1 MEVLNR
7 DKEEVKEESEDLIEP
22 SENEDEEQT
31 EEGSLLRQGIVFT
44 SSDEYNEFMEVLN
57 KDKEE
62 IMERSEPE
70 RNEEVEDNNDEEE
83 ANESDLDIGAP
94 TNEDDPENHRD
105 ELLEPEGETE
115 ESVDCQDPTIGDVP
129 CRELIPTNIQ
139 ASNHKCEVC
148 GETFD
153 HIHKLNK
160 HKDRKHYEPCTM
172 CEEPFYIYTEKI
184 IHINQYHPNNTM
196 EDRIPDLDGENESI
210 SEEAWNCECNGHGE
224 IALDNT
230 EARMDTVENSVDLAP
245 AKSITHSPRE
255 VQGKMDEVEQIV
267 DDNEEENSAL
277 APVDASTVKDLTARE
292 KRKRELIVDEVKAIS
307 GEEMKAQLSDTGDI
321 VTTLDLALPTK
332 RLMHWKEMGQ
342 VEKLFALPGR
352 TLQARH
358 IVKDYQNNLTARP
371 CAVETIDTL
380 IGDSPEEEQLPSE
393 NVRRTPG
400 SEFQTP
406 VIPPKQIRKREPE
419 FKKESIKG
427 LEDGKQGG
435 KLNTN
440 PRQLSRHLK
449 THTGEQSDKCQ
460 FCEKS
465 FSNNANLQRHIRST
479 HQDEKPYDCPYCGES
494 TQTEINLRGHI
505 KRNHKDER
513 KCEYCDK
520 RFINIGNVRRH
531 IRMVHDGERNYQC
544 SQCERKFQQRSSLKM
559 HTRTHEKH
567 RKKHTKA
574 TRNSEN
580 DISTDSHPSDQD
592 LFSCRQCNIDP
603 LPPRGIR
610 IHLIEEHFRDR
621 LLSCY
626 STGNDGNTCD
636 ICYNTFRNTNELA
649 LHIGLEHVP
658 QL

>member
-1 MEVLNR
+1 MV
-7 DKEEVKEESEDLIEP
+7 DKRLS
-22 SENEDEEQT
+22 
-31 EEGSLLRQGIVFT
+31 
-44 SSDEYNEFMEVLN
+44 
-57 KDKEE
+57 
-62 IMERSEPE
+62 
-70 RNEEVEDNNDEEE
+70 
-83 ANESDLDIGAP
+83 
-94 TNEDDPENHRD
+94 
-105 ELLEPEGETE
+105 
-115 ESVDCQDPTIGDVP
+115 
-129 CRELIPTNIQ
+129 
-139 ASNHKCEVC
+139 
-148 GETFD
+148 
-153 HIHKLNK
+153 
-160 HKDRKHYEPCTM
+160 
-172 CEEPFYIYTEKI
+172 
-184 IHINQYHPNNTM
+184 
-196 EDRIPDLDGENESI
+196 
-210 SEEAWNCECNGHGE
+210 
-224 IALDNT
+224 LDNT

-245 AKSITHSPRE
+245 AKSVTHSPRE

-358 IVKDYQNNLTARP
+358 IVKDYQNNLTSRP

-494 TQTEINLRGHI
+494 NQTEYNLRGHI
-505 KRNHKDER
+505 KRNHKDET
-513 KCEYCDK
+513 KCEYCSK
-520 RFINIGNVRRH
+520 RFQNVGNVRRH
-531 IRMVHDGERNYQC
+531 VRFFHNGERNYQC
-544 SQCERKFQQRSSLKM
+544 SQCEGRFQQRSSLKM

-567 RKKHTKA
+567 RKKHTKT
-574 TRNSEN
+574 TRGSEYKV
-580 DISTDSHPSDQD
+580 STIYHASELD
-592 LFSCRQCNIDP
+592 
-603 LPPRGIR
+603 
-610 IHLIEEHFRDR
+610 
-621 LLSCY
+621 LLSCKKCQFGPTSLHRIRLHLVEEHY
-626 STGNDGNTCD
+626 DRREVYGDD
-636 ICYNTFRNTNELA
+636 EKWKTFVTQM
-649 LHIGLEHVP
+649 EHVP
-658 QL
+658 RV